1 VPASPVFSIVEG
13 GHGGSWAA
21 NVYTS
26 NVSGNWT
33 VSGTHSGEVDTA
45 ALAVSTGVV
54 HNFVFDTISDQ
65 IVNRAFTVRI
75 TAQDEHG
82 NTVIA
87 YNGVAILTDTT
98 GTITPTVTGSF
109 SAGVWMGDVTIM
121 QAQDGATI
129 TAQYGSALGVSG
141 SFNVNSYT
149 VFLPLVIRG
158 D

>member
-1 VPASPVFSIVEG
+1 MVDQSFSV
-13 GHGGSWAA
+13 
-21 NVYTS
+21 T
-26 NVSGNWT
+26 
-33 VSGTHSGEVDTA
+33 
-45 ALAVSTGVV
+45 
-54 HNFVFDTISDQ
+54 
-65 IVNRAFTVRI
+65 I
-75 TAQDEHG
+75 TAQDEHD
-82 NTVIA
+82 NTVIT
-87 YNGVAILTDTT
+87 YNGVATLTDTT

-109 SAGVWMGDVTIM
+109 SAGVWVGDVMIR